1 MSYLSRTV
9 DVCITGPGFSAGG
22 YMLQVRLLKSVL
34 LFSVGQYKYKIKKN
48 RDPQTRYLNLMFVI
62 YSFPKAHS

>member
-34 LFSVGQYKYKIKKN
+34 LFSVGQNKYKNKKN
-48 RDPQTRYLNLMFVI
+48 SRSTNKISEFNVRNLFL
-62 YSFPKAHS
+62 S

>member
-1 MSYLSRTV
+1 MSYLSRAV

-34 LFSVGQYKYKIKKN
+34 CFLSAKINTKIKKI
-48 RDPQTRYLNLMFVI
+48 RDPQTRYLNLMFAI

>member
-1 MSYLSRTV
+1 MSYLSRAV

-34 LFSVGQYKYKIKKN
+34 LFSVGQNKYKKKKKIEIHKQ
-48 RDPQTRYLNLMFVI
+48 DI
-62 YSFPKAHS
+62 